1 MIMENI
7 MNKLDR
13 NRPLPVLPE
22 KFVTANPAEADLL
35 LARDGKAEATI
46 VFAPGAADA
55 AIDLEKH
62 LRKITGAEF
71 PLVPDRGAI
80 PAGNVIL
87 VGATKKT
94 LELGE
99 GVFEAYPKGEG
110 YTIRRDGNILMLV
123 GNDDG
128 LFIGTQHA
136 VTRFLEEAGCRWL
149 APEKLWHTAPK
160 ANALAVREVTRH
172 VKPRFEARKLSAM
185 PAAVRDRWYLG
196 GKDTMVGHLLP
207 SIVPAKEYAEHPEFF
222 GELNGSR
229 DPSRFEY
236 WHYCYTNKD
245 LAKRVAAA
253 AMAFFDNHPY
263 ATNYTVAANDGWNDG
278 WCECEICSK
287 GNHADQLLTLANNVG
302 QIIKEKYPEKH
313 LTILCYHSTF
323 IPPAY
328 VKAED
333 NVEVMFCLESSPF
346 EDFSAGSTTHL
357 GHNPIT
363 RFHYDKPWKETIAEY
378 IENAGL
384 KTRTIWGWYC
394 LSADYPAWKT
404 IPWVQGNTI
413 TRNLQQFE
421 DMGMS
426 EVFFDSF
433 GEPLDLR
440 WPLFY
445 ACSKGMYD
453 GETDAETLLYDT
465 CCLLYG
471 AAADDLFLYY
481 RSLADTALEHPG
493 RSICVT
499 WVPDEVGQ
507 IYREDHAQL
516 DSLMK
521 RALSKLDHLTDEQ
534 RQRVLIQ
541 SAYWDTVAEKMDD
554 VSPFA
559 DKL

>member
-1 MIMENI
+1 MDYLI
-7 MNKLDR
+7 NKLDR
-13 NRPLPVLPE
+13 NRPFPTLPE
-22 KFVTANPAEADLL
+22 KFVTSNPAEEDLL

-71 PLVPDRGAI
+71 ALVSDKGAL

-87 VGATKKT
+87 VGPTKKT

-110 YTIRRDGNILMLV
+110 YTIRREGNILMLV

-128 LFIGTQHA
+128 QFIGTQHA

-149 APEKLWHTAPK
+149 APEALWQIAPK
-160 ANALAVREVTRH
+160 ADALAVREVNRH

-236 WHYCYTNKD
+236 WHYCYTNKE

-253 AMAFFDNHPY
+253 AIAYFDGHPY

-278 WCECEICSK
+278 WCECEVCSK
-287 GNHADQLLTLANNVG
+287 GNHADQLLSLANNVG
-302 QIIKEKYPEKH
+302 RIVKEKYPEKH

-323 IPPAY
+323 IPPVY
-328 VKAED
+328 VKADD

-357 GHNPIT
+357 GQNPIT

-378 IENAGL
+378 IENAQL

-394 LSADYPAWKT
+394 LSADYPTWKT

-471 AAADDLFLYY
+471 AAADDMFLYY

-493 RSICVT
+493 RLSSVT
-499 WVPDEVGQ
+499 WVPDEPSQ
-507 IYREDHAQL
+507 IYGEDHAQL
-516 DSLMK
+516 DSIMK
-521 RALSKLDHLTDEQ
+521 RALNKLECLTDEQ
-534 RQRVLIQ
+534 RQRVLVQ

>member
-1 MIMENI
+1 MDYLI
-7 MNKLDR
+7 NKLDR
-13 NRPLPVLPE
+13 NRPLPKLPE
-22 KFVTANPAEADLL
+22 KFITANPTEGDLL
-35 LARDGKAEATI
+35 LVENGKAMATI
-46 VFAPGAADA
+46 VFATSAAEA
-55 AIDLEKH
+55 AIDLADH
-62 LRKITGAEF
+62 LRKISGANF
-71 PLVPDRGAI
+71 DIIADKGAM
-80 PAGNVIL
+80 PAGNLIL
-87 VGATKKT
+87 VGPTRTT
-94 LELGE
+94 LSLGE
-99 GVFEAYPKGEG
+99 GIFEAYPHGEG
-110 YTIRRDGNILMLV
+110 YVIRRKDNILMLV

-128 LFIGTQHA
+128 EFNGTQHA

-149 APEKLWHTAPK
+149 APETLWQTFPEAET
-160 ANALAVREVTRH
+160 LAVRDVDRH
-172 VKPRFEARKLSAM
+172 IKPRFTTRQLSAM
-185 PAAVRDRWYLG
+185 PAEVRDRWYLG
-196 GKDTMVGHLLP
+196 GRRTMVGHLLP

-222 GELNGSR
+222 GELDGSR

-236 WHYCYTNKD
+236 WQYCYTNKD
-245 LAKRVAAA
+245 LAARVAEAA
-253 AMAFFDNHPY
+253 IKFFDSHPTF
-263 ATNYTVAANDGWNDG
+263 TNYTVAANDGWNDG

-302 QIIKEKYPEKH
+302 RIVKEKHPDKH

-328 VKAED
+328 VKADD
-333 NVEVMFCLESSPF
+333 NVEVMICLESSPF
-346 EDFSAGSTTHL
+346 EDFSAGATTHL

-363 RFHYDKPWKETIAEY
+363 RFHYDKPWKETVTEY

-394 LSADYPAWKT
+394 LSADFATWKT

-413 TRNLQQFE
+413 TRNLAQFE
-421 DMGMS
+421 KMGFS
-426 EVFFDSF
+426 EIFFDSF

-445 ACSKGMYD
+445 ACCKGMYD

-471 AAADDLFLYY
+471 AAADDMFLYY
-481 RSLADTALEHPG
+481 RSLADAALEHPG
-493 RSICVT
+493 RLISVT

-507 IYREDHAQL
+507 IYGEDHAQI
-516 DSLMK
+516 DALMK
-521 RALSKLDHLTDEQ
+521 RALSKLEYLTDEQ
-534 RQRVLIQ
+534 RQRVLVQ

-559 DKL
+559 EKL

>member
-1 MIMENI
+1 MENI
-7 MNKLDR
+7 NKLDR
-13 NRPLPVLPE
+13 NRPLPVLPK

-71 PLVPDRGAI
+71 SLVPDRGAL

-87 VGATKKT
+87 VGHTAKTK
-94 LELGE
+94 ELGE

-110 YTIRRDGNILMLV
+110 YTIRREGNILMLV

-128 LFIGTQHA
+128 LFMGTQHA

-149 APEKLWHTAPK
+149 APEALWQTTPK
-160 ANALAVREVTRH
+160 ANALAVREVNRH

-236 WHYCYTNKD
+236 WQYCYTNKE

-253 AMAFFDNHPY
+253 AIAYFDNHPY

-278 WCECEICSK
+278 WCECEVCSK
-287 GNHADQLLTLANNVG
+287 GNHADQLLSLANNVG
-302 QIIKEKYPEKH
+302 RIVKEKHPEKH

-323 IPPAY
+323 IPPVY

-357 GHNPIT
+357 GQNPIT
-363 RFHYDKPWKETIAEY
+363 RFHYDKPWKETIAAY
-378 IENAGL
+378 IENANL

-471 AAADDLFLYY
+471 AAAEDLFLYY

-507 IYREDHAQL
+507 IYREDHAHL

-559 DKL
+559 EKLN